1 MSDDLTAIG
10 QQILASQPFS
20 QLLKAQIREF
30 RQGYAELML
39 PISPELIQ
47 QFGFVHGGVLSYAAD
62 NALTFAGGSVL
73 GMQVV
78 TAEYKINYVKPAQG
92 HELIAK
98 ASVLSSGSC
107 QAVCHCL
114 VYCRDDQAE
123 HLVAIAQGTIITLSS
138 KR

>member
-30 RQGYAELML
+30 RQGYAELWL
-39 PISPELIQ
+39 AISPELTQ

-98 ASVLSSGSC
+98 ASVLSSGSR

-114 VYCRDDQAE
+114 VYCRDDQGE
-123 HLVAIAQGTIITLSS
+123 YLVAIAQGTIMTLSS

>member
-20 QLLKAQIREF
+20 QLLKAQISEF
-30 RQGYAELML
+30 RQGYAELRL
-39 PISPELIQ
+39 NISPELTQ

-62 NALTFAGGSVL
+62 NAITFAGGSVL
-73 GMQVV
+73 GLEVV

-92 HELIAK
+92 QELIAR
-98 ASVLSSGSC
+98 ASVLSSGSR
-107 QAVCHCL
+107 QAVCQCL
-114 VYCRDDQAE
+114 VYCRDEQNE
-123 HLVAIAQGTIITLSS
+123 TLVAVAQGTIMTLSS